1 MNCTYYHLGKLWTI
15 LKELSSLPGFL
26 PALVS
31 HLFLAL
37 IDFCLFYV
45 GWGGCLD
52 SGISKENEG
61 ENVLHIKG
69 KKKKYCNWETN
80 FA

>member
-45 GWGGCLD
+45 GGGVVWIV
-52 SGISKENEG
+52 GFQ
-61 ENVLHIKG
+61 
-69 KKKKYCNWETN
+69 KKMREKMCYI
-80 FA
+80 